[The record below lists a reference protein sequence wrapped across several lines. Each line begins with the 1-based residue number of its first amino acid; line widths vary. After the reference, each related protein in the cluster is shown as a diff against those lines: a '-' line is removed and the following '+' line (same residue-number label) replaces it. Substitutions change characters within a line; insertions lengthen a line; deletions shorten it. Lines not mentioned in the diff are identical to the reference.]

1 MDDPL
6 RAAGDREGVRTGRWH
21 VFAECLTQMG
31 ECRTDIRNDG
41 VDLLRKFSDQTGKK
55 RGRVFRR
62 SFSHLPISVFGD
74 LLDGEEDRNA
84 EDVAG
89 QGHIISGDFK
99 TVGPRQA
106 GAREGR
112 TDVSPA
118 DFTEPMAL

>member
-6 RAAGDREGVRTGRWH
+6 RAAGDREGVRNDRWLA
-21 VFAECLTQMG
+21 FTECLSHMG
-31 ECRTDIRNDG
+31 EFRTDIRGDG

-62 SFSHLPISVFGD
+62 SFSHLPISVLGD

-84 EDVAG
+84 EEVE
-89 QGHIISGDFK
+89 GHIISGDYK
-99 TVGPRQA
+99 AVGPRQA

>member
-1 MDDPL
+1 
-6 RAAGDREGVRTGRWH
+6 
-21 VFAECLTQMG
+21 MG
-31 ECRTDIRNDG
+31 ECRTDIRGDG

-89 QGHIISGDFK
+89 QGHIINGDFK
-99 TVGPRQA
+99 MVGSRQA

>member
-1 MDDPL
+1 MLRLSQMD
-6 RAAGDREGVRTGRWH
+6 E
-21 VFAECLTQMG
+21 F
-31 ECRTDIRNDG
+31 RTDIRGDG

-89 QGHIISGDFK
+89 TERTTLRTPRNSGRLSWLFRITLMSIIFRPSGNPLSK
-99 TVGPRQA
+99 RSRSVIMPT
-106 GAREGR
+106 
-112 TDVSPA
+112 T
-118 DFTEPMAL
+118 

>member
-1 MDDPL
+1 M
-6 RAAGDREGVRTGRWH
+6 RTGRPRPH
-21 VFAECLTQMG
+21 VFAERLSQMG
-31 ECRTDIRNDG
+31 ECRTDIRGDG

-118 DFTEPMAL
+118 DTDRAALRNGQLA